1 MTPPF
6 SSEPE
11 APVFQTDLAQSPLPD
26 IFVKIYRY
34 KVPGRIECR
43 RAEMVKRVFFD
54 RGNIIFATTNQ
65 IAESLGDRLLAQER
79 ITRDQ
84 YNESLRRVRDD
95 GKRHGVTLVEMGLL
109 TPDELFAA
117 VRDQIEEILWS
128 IFAWDFAHVTFT
140 PGREKHLEFV
150 KVEIPIP
157 QAVMRGV
164 RRMPDPR
171 TLIARM
177 GTRTTVL
184 DRAREKTI
192 DVSLTAEETA
202 LLNAANGKVPLSD
215 LVNTRPNT
223 PADNAR
229 ILYGL
234 FALGL
239 VVPKERVKVQVK
251 SGRGSDE

>member
-1 MTPPF
+1 VTPPL
-6 SSEPE
+6 SSEPD
-11 APVFQTDLAQSPLPD
+11 APVFQTDLSQTPLPD
-26 IFVKIYRY
+26 IFVKIHRY

-43 RAEMVKRVFFD
+43 RGEMVKRVYFD
-54 RGNIIFATTNQ
+54 GGAIIFATTNQ

-79 ITRDQ
+79 ITREQ
-84 YNESLRRVRDD
+84 YNESLRFVRQD

-128 IFAWDFAHVTFT
+128 IFAWDFAYVTFT

-150 KVEIPIP
+150 KVDIPVP

-164 RRMPDPR
+164 RGMPDPR
-171 TLIARM
+171 ALLARM
-177 GTRTTVL
+177 GTRTTL
-184 DRAREKTI
+184 LERARDRSG
-192 DVSLTAEETA
+192 DVVLSGEEA
-202 LLNAANGKVPLSD
+202 GLLNAANGKVPLSD
-215 LVNTRPNT
+215 LVNTPPNSA
-223 PADNAR
+223 ADNAR

-239 VVPKERVKVQVK
+239 VAPKERVKVQVK
-251 SGRGSDE
+251 SGRAAEE

>member
-1 MTPPF
+1 MTPPPL
-6 SSEPE
+6 SPE
-11 APVFQTDLAQSPLPD
+11 PVFQTDLSQTPLPD

-43 RAEMVKRVFFD
+43 RGEMLKRVYFD
-54 RGNIIFATTNQ
+54 GGTIIFATTNQ
-65 IAESLGDRLLAQER
+65 IAESLGDRLVAQER

-84 YNESLRRVRDD
+84 YNDSLRLVRES
-95 GKRHGVTLVEMGLL
+95 GKRHGAILVEMGLL

-117 VRDQIEEILWS
+117 VRDQIEDILWS
-128 IFAWDFAHVTFT
+128 VFAWDFAHVTFI

-150 KVEIPIP
+150 KVEIPVP

-164 RRMPDPR
+164 RGMPDPR
-171 TLIARM
+171 ALLARM
-177 GTRTTVL
+177 GTRTTL
-184 DRAREKTI
+184 LERARDRGGEI
-192 DVSLTAEETA
+192 ALSAEEEA
-202 LLNAANGKVPLSD
+202 LLTAANGRVPLSD

-239 VVPKERVKVQVK
+239 IVQKERVKVQVK
-251 SGRGSDE
+251 SGRSTEE